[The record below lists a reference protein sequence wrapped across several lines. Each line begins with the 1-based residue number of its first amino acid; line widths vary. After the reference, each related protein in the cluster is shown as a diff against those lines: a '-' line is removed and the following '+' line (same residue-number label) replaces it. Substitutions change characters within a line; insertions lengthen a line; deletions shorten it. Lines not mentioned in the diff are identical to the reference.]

1 MSIRS
6 VNIGQQQGHSGEWWH
21 DLVQWTSQIMLLVR
35 VLIKGGRRSPAVA
48 CWASDHWVASSNP
61 LRGRVVW
68 FKSFDLN
75 HWFKSWF
82 KSLQKN
88 QKNHVF
94 LIFLIFINILSIIIN
109 ILLIFN
115 DKFVCMFIILQSCET
130 IITCIENYIIISYW
144 FLLHQPLYNY
154 IIITCI
160 ENTIIIS

>member
-1 MSIRS
+1 MCEVVLNRD
-6 VNIGQQQGHSGEWWH
+6 VHNWHKAAPHAKHHGGAWFPFPFGQGVPVKGVKHCSDAALPGV
-21 DLVQWTSQIMLLVR
+21 LV
-35 VLIKGGRRSPAVA
+35 A
-48 CWASDHWVASSNP
+48 D
-61 LRGRVVW
+61 RVVW

-115 DKFVCMFIILQSCET
+115 DKFDFFFKYILCVC
-130 IITCIENYIIISYW
+130 
-144 FLLHQPLYNY
+144 LLFCNHVKQL
-154 IIITCI
+154 
-160 ENTIIIS
+160 